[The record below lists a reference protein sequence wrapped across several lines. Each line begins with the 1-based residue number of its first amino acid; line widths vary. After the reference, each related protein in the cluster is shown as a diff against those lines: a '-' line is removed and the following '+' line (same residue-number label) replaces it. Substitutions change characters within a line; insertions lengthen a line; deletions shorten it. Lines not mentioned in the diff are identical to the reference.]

1 MMGPIMEVSTES
13 TGARWLSIVGIGQDG
28 ADGLSPLA
36 KNLVSSAELVVGGA
50 RHLELAARLI
60 RGERL
65 PWPSPLHNAFPAILA
80 RRGRP
85 VAVLGSGDPFNY
97 GVGKQI
103 AALVS
108 ADELICVPQPSSF
121 SLAASRLGWALQDAA
136 TVSLHGRA
144 IEGLIRYLQPG
155 ARILALS
162 WDGSTPAKAARLLT
176 KRGFGESS
184 ITVLEELGG
193 PKERVR
199 RHRAARFDL
208 AGVSA
213 LNVIGIEVAA
223 GPGSKIIGLSP
234 GLPDEIFESDGQ
246 LTKREV
252 RAVTL
257 AALAPRH
264 GELLW
269 DIGLGS
275 GAIAIEWL
283 LCHPSLG
290 AIGIEERE
298 DRATRAMRNALALGA
313 PDLRV
318 ITGRA
323 PEALAGLAPPDA
335 VFIGGGLTDDGVFDA
350 AWAALRPGG
359 RIVANAVTLES
370 EARLKEAFDRH
381 GGELVR
387 IEISKAGKIGGF
399 HGWRAAMPVTQ
410 WRGVK
415 P

>member
-1 MMGPIMEVSTES
+1 
-13 TGARWLSIVGIGQDG
+13 
-28 ADGLSPLA
+28 
-36 KNLVSSAELVVGGA
+36 
-50 RHLELAARLI
+50 
-60 RGERL
+60 
-65 PWPSPLHNAFPAILA
+65 
-80 RRGRP
+80 
-85 VAVLGSGDPFNY
+85 
-97 GVGKQI
+97 
-103 AALVS
+103 
-108 ADELICVPQPSSF
+108 
-121 SLAASRLGWALQDAA
+121 
-136 TVSLHGRA
+136 
-144 IEGLIRYLQPG
+144 
-155 ARILALS
+155 
-162 WDGSTPAKAARLLT
+162 
-176 KRGFGESS
+176 
-184 ITVLEELGG
+184 
-193 PKERVR
+193 
-199 RHRAARFDL
+199 
-208 AGVSA
+208 
-213 LNVIGIEVAA
+213 
-223 GPGSKIIGLSP
+223 
-234 GLPDEIFESDGQ
+234 LPDEIFESDGQ

-298 DRATRAMRNALALGA
+298 DRAARGMRNALALGA

-335 VFIGGGLTDDGVFDA
+335 VFIGGGFTDDGVFDA

-410 WRGVK
+410 WRAVK

>member
-1 MMGPIMEVSTES
+1 MEVSKENTS
-13 TGARWLSIVGIGQDG
+13 GRWLSIVGIGQDG
-28 ADGLSPLA
+28 VDGLSPLA
-36 KNLVSSAELVVGGA
+36 KSLVSSAELVVGGA
-50 RHLELAARLI
+50 RHLELAVSLI

-85 VAVLGSGDPFNY
+85 VAVLASGDPFNF

-103 AALVS
+103 AGLVS
-108 ADELICVPQPSSF
+108 TDELISVPQPSSF
-121 SLAASRLGWALQDAA
+121 SLAANRLGWALQDAA

-162 WDGSTPAKAARLLT
+162 WDGSTPAKAAKLLSE
-176 KRGFGESS
+176 RGLGRSS
-184 ITVLEELGG
+184 LAVLEDLGA
-193 PKERVR
+193 PKERVTH
-199 RHRAARFDL
+199 HRADGFEL
-208 AGVSA
+208 IGVSP
-213 LNVIGIEVAA
+213 LNVFAIEVAA
-223 GPGSKIIGLSP
+223 GPQSRVIGLSP
-234 GLPDEIFESDGQ
+234 GLEDDLFESDGQ

-257 AALAPRH
+257 AALAPRQ

-269 DIGLGS
+269 DIGLGAGS
-275 GAIAIEWL
+275 IAIEWL
-283 LCHPSLG
+283 LCHPSLR
-290 AIGIEERE
+290 AIGVEERE
-298 DRATRAMRNALALGA
+298 DRAERAMRNALALGV
-313 PDLRV
+313 PDLQV
-318 ITGRA
+318 IRGHA

-335 VFIGGGLTDDGVFDA
+335 VFIGGGFTDEGVFDA
-350 AWAALRPGG
+350 AFSALRPGG

-370 EARLKEAFDRH
+370 ETRLKEAFDRH
-381 GGELVR
+381 GGDLVR

-410 WRGVK
+410 WRAVK
-415 P
+415 R

>member
-1 MMGPIMEVSTES
+1 MEVSKENTS
-13 TGARWLSIVGIGQDG
+13 GRWLSIVGIGQDG
-28 ADGLSPLA
+28 VDGLSPLA
-36 KNLVSSAELVVGGA
+36 KSLVSSAELVVGGE
-50 RHLELAARLI
+50 RHLELAASLI

-65 PWPSPLHNAFPAILA
+65 AWPSPLHNAFPAILA

-85 VAVLGSGDPFNY
+85 VAVLASGDPFNF

-103 AALVS
+103 AGLVS
-108 ADELICVPQPSSF
+108 TDEFISVPQPSSF
-121 SLAASRLGWALQDAA
+121 SLAANRLGWAIQDAA
-136 TVSLHGRA
+136 TITLHGRA

-162 WDGSTPAKAARLLT
+162 WDGSTPAKAAKLLSE
-176 KRGFGESS
+176 RGFGHSS
-184 ITVLEELGG
+184 LAVLEDLGG
-193 PKERVR
+193 PKERVT
-199 RHRAARFDL
+199 HHHANGFEL
-208 AGVSA
+208 TGVSP
-213 LNVIGIEVAA
+213 LNVIAIEVAA
-223 GPGSKIIGLSP
+223 RPKCRVIGLSS
-234 GLPDEIFESDGQ
+234 GLEDDFFESDGQ

-257 AALAPRH
+257 AALAPRQ

-269 DIGLGS
+269 DIGLGAGS
-275 GAIAIEWL
+275 IAIEWL
-283 LCHPSLG
+283 LCHPSLR
-290 AIGIEERE
+290 AIGVEERE
-298 DRATRAMRNALALGA
+298 DRAERAMRNALALGV

-318 ITGRA
+318 IIGQA
-323 PEALAGLAPPDA
+323 PQALAGLAPPDA
-335 VFIGGGLTDDGVFDA
+335 AFIGGGFTGEGVFEA
-350 AWAALRPGG
+350 AWGALQPGG

-370 EARLKEAFDRH
+370 EARLKEAFDRY

-410 WRGVK
+410 WRAVK

>member
-1 MMGPIMEVSTES
+1 
-13 TGARWLSIVGIGQDG
+13 
-28 ADGLSPLA
+28 
-36 KNLVSSAELVVGGA
+36 
-50 RHLELAARLI
+50 
-60 RGERL
+60 
-65 PWPSPLHNAFPAILA
+65 
-80 RRGRP
+80 
-85 VAVLGSGDPFNY
+85 
-97 GVGKQI
+97 
-103 AALVS
+103 
-108 ADELICVPQPSSF
+108 
-121 SLAASRLGWALQDAA
+121 
-136 TVSLHGRA
+136 
-144 IEGLIRYLQPG
+144 
-155 ARILALS
+155 
-162 WDGSTPAKAARLLT
+162 
-176 KRGFGESS
+176 
-184 ITVLEELGG
+184 
-193 PKERVR
+193 
-199 RHRAARFDL
+199 
-208 AGVSA
+208 VSA

-223 GPGSKIIGLSP
+223 GPGSKIISLSP

-298 DRATRAMRNALALGA
+298 DRAARAMRNALALGA

-335 VFIGGGLTDDGVFDA
+335 VFIGGGFTDDGVFDA

-370 EARLKEAFDRH
+370 EGRLKEAFDRH

-410 WRGVK
+410 WRAVK